1 MPRQARSL
9 PSLSDTNIK
18 GMTEGEDYLRSKV
31 VTLHVKAEGAEPE
44 VPPTGD
50 SPLLYAAVGA
60 AVLCLLGLCL
70 PALRKDR
77 A

>member
-1 MPRQARSL
+1 MKEA
-9 PSLSDTNIK
+9 
-18 GMTEGEDYLRSKV
+18 
-31 VTLHVKAEGAEPE
+31 GAEPE

-50 SPLLYAAVGA
+50 SPLLYAAIGA